1 MDFDKIGGRKFVA
14 FLVATI
20 AGVLTHALS
29 SKGLTAEV
37 TALLIGLVG
46 TFSASNAFTTAKE
59 LSTRPASED
68 ISQLESEPVE
78 VEVAPAPEM
87 PNIMP
92 TLEQLAVSSQNTN
105 KLLAVLLQ
113 RIGGAA

>member
-59 LSTRPASED
+59 LATRPPEG
-68 ISQLESEPVE
+68 
-78 VEVAPAPEM
+78 PAPEQEATEVVPPQPDVQSLSVM
-87 PNIMP
+87 PA
-92 TLEQLAVSSQNTN
+92 LEQLAVSSQNTN
-105 KLLAVLLQ
+105 KLLAALLQ
-113 RIGGAA
+113 RVGGA